1 MTPPFTAVPP
11 IPAVVMMTRVITII
25 RIIIRIVV
33 IITNSLM
40 MTTPTPIVIIV
51 AVVVVGSGSNSTLD
65 SMLLSNGSLHSHKI
79 DAVLS
84 LCLCH
89 RCPVPLIPR
98 VVREA
103 ATCLILEQEHH
114 EILRGE

>member
-11 IPAVVMMTRVITII
+11 IPAVVLMTRVITII
-25 RIIIRIVV
+25 RIIIRIV

-51 AVVVVGSGSNSTLD
+51 VVVVGSGSNSTLD
-65 SMLLSNGSLHSHKI
+65 SMLLSNGSLHSHEI